1 MQSTNLT
8 QAVLGTL
15 ADAYPTAI
23 QVPRLA
29 AEVDCELNALY
40 RHLRLL
46 HDVGAIRANAS
57 GEVLEAAS
65 ITDAGLSLVRRHDGA
80 FGRRSQVVTRH

>member
-15 ADAYPTAI
+15 AEAYPTAI
-23 QVPRLA
+23 QVARLA
-29 AEVDCELNALY
+29 AEVDCELHALY

-46 HDVGAIRANAS
+46 HDVGAIRANAR
-57 GEVLEAAS
+57 GEILEAAS
-65 ITDAGLSLVRRHDGA
+65 ITAAGLLLVRRHDDA
-80 FGRRSQVVTRH
+80 FDRRSQVRTRH